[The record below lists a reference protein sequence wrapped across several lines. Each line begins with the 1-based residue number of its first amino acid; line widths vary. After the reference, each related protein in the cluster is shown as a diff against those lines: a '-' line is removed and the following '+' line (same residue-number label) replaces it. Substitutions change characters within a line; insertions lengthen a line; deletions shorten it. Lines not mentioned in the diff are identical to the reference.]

1 MSTQSSRINFTKAA
15 LLALPTPSAGK
26 RATYYDS
33 KTRGLNIVVTDS
45 GTKTFYLR
53 RKHKGVSE
61 RVVIGRFPDYAVE
74 EARGKASEFNSAFT
88 NGKNPADL
96 RRQARAE
103 PSFGELFR
111 EYIDRYAKHH
121 TKTWEDMQA
130 NFRRYL
136 VQWDHRKV
144 SAITRGDV
152 QKLHAALGK
161 EKGHHTANRTL
172 ELLRAVFN
180 KGSQW
185 GLCGTDN
192 PATGVTKFKLKTRDR
207 FIQGDELPRFFRA
220 LADEPNDTLRDY
232 VLLSLLTDARKANVL
247 SMRWDEINF
256 ERGTWNIP
264 ETKNGAALTLPLI
277 PEALE
282 ILNHR
287 WARKKADDDKSRTKS
302 NTDRP
307 TSSNKSDDYV
317 LPGEGARG
325 HLASP
330 QKGWQRILQRAQLH
344 YLIDTISAALQ
355 WSPEEIGLAFHK
367 LTTQMN
373 RRAAMNS
380 CTRVLL

>member
-130 NFRRYL
+130 NFRHYL
-136 VQWDHRKV
+136 VQ
-144 SAITRGDV
+144 
-152 QKLHAALGK
+152 
-161 EKGHHTANRTL
+161 
-172 ELLRAVFN
+172 
-180 KGSQW
+180 
-185 GLCGTDN
+185 
-192 PATGVTKFKLKTRDR
+192 
-207 FIQGDELPRFFRA
+207 
-220 LADEPNDTLRDY
+220 
-232 VLLSLLTDARKANVL
+232 
-247 SMRWDEINF
+247 
-256 ERGTWNIP
+256 
-264 ETKNGAALTLPLI
+264 
-277 PEALE
+277 
-282 ILNHR
+282 
-287 WARKKADDDKSRTKS
+287 
-302 NTDRP
+302 
-307 TSSNKSDDYV
+307 
-317 LPGEGARG
+317 
-325 HLASP
+325 
-330 QKGWQRILQRAQLH
+330 
-344 YLIDTISAALQ
+344 
-355 WSPEEIGLAFHK
+355 
-367 LTTQMN
+367 
-373 RRAAMNS
+373 
-380 CTRVLL
+380 

>member
-1 MSTQSSRINFTKAA
+1 M
-15 LLALPTPSAGK
+15 
-26 RATYYDS
+26 
-33 KTRGLNIVVTDS
+33 KTL
-45 GTKTFYLR
+45 
-53 RKHKGVSE
+53 
-61 RVVIGRFPDYAVE
+61 
-74 EARGKASEFNSAFT
+74 EFNSAFT

-111 EYIDRYAKHH
+111 EYIDRYAKHP

-130 NFRRYL
+130 NFRHYL

-264 ETKNGAALTLPLI
+264 ETKNGDALTLPLI